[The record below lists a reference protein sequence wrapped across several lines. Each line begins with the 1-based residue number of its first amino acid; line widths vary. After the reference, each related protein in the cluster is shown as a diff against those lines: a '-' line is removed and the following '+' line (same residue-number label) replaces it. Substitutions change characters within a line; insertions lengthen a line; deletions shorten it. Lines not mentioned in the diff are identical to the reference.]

1 MVAFSETGNLIRST
15 ISLAVTIQKGSLI
28 DFETTGRPR
37 RDGEH
42 EVITVG
48 YMEGDKVTITQRK
61 AEEKTQFYEE
71 VRHTLEGLSKP
82 FFSYYADFE
91 KSIFEMEL
99 GMSVRSDEFVD
110 IMEPWKAK
118 ANDHGLKWPK
128 LDELISEPEDYF
140 EEHKIS
146 GKDVP
151 AVWKR
156 YLVTRDEKLVR
167 SIMEHCLSDILREAI
182 LLIRY
187 QN

>member
-1 MVAFSETGNLIRST
+1 L
-15 ISLAVTIQKGSLI
+15 
-28 DFETTGRPR
+28 
-37 RDGEH
+37 
-42 EVITVG
+42 
-48 YMEGDKVTITQRK
+48 RK

-71 VRHTLEGLSKP
+71 IRHTLEGLSKP

-99 GMSVRSDEFVD
+99 GMSVSSDEFVD

-151 AVWKR
+151 AVWKS
-156 YLVTRDEKLVR
+156 YLVTRDDKLVR

-187 QN
+187 QS